1 MKVLYI
7 DCSMGAAG
15 DMLSAALLELLP
27 KEERE
32 AFIAKLNSRGIPGVE
47 YSAEPSVKCG
57 ITGTH
62 MTVTVNGEEE
72 GCGCEDHDHHHH
84 HDHEHEH
91 AHEHEH
97 HHDHDH
103 EHAHHHDH
111 EHEHEHDHEHDH
123 EHGHSHHHSSMHDIE
138 HIVGDHMKLPT
149 SVALDVLAVYQ
160 EIAEAESHVHG
171 QPVDQIHFHEVGS
184 MDAVADI
191 TAVCLL
197 MKKLAPDEV
206 IVSPIHVGSGTVKCA
221 HGILPVPAPATAQI
235 LQGIPTYSADISGE
249 LCTPTGAAL
258 LKHFATGFG
267 KQPMMKTS
275 AIGYGMGKKDF
286 PRANCVRVMIGESC
300 EETGKSVTSSAY
312 SVADSSAA
320 AESAPA
326 SAKASAFSSN
336 GDIIELSCN
345 VDDMTGE
352 AVGFAMERLF
362 EAGANEVFTVPCG
375 MKKSRPGIL
384 LRVLCKPE
392 DKEKFVTLLFK
403 YTTTIGVRETLMQ
416 RYTLDRRIY
425 EVDTSLG
432 RVRVKVSSGYGVT
445 RKKAEYEDLARI
457 AKENNLSIAEVEKK
471 LSDELKD

>member
-15 DMLSAALLELLP
+15 DMLSAALFELLP

-32 AFIAKLNSRGIPGVE
+32 AFVEKLNSRGIPGVK
-47 YSAEPSVKCG
+47 YVAEPAVKCG

-62 MTVTVNGEEE
+62 MSVLVNGEEE
-72 GCGCEDHDHHHH
+72 GCGCG
-84 HDHEHEH
+84 HEHSHE
-91 AHEHEH
+91 HEHEH
-97 HHDHDH
+97 HHDHEHDH
-103 EHAHHHDH
+103 DHDH
-111 EHEHEHDHEHDH
+111 EHEHSH

-221 HGILPVPAPATAQI
+221 HGILPVPAPATARI
-235 LQGIPTYSADISGE
+235 LQGIPTYSADINGE

-286 PRANCVRVMIGESC
+286 PRANCVRVMLGETVD
-300 EETGKSVTSSAY
+300 EKINGSA
-312 SVADSSAA
+312 SADAAFAA
-320 AESAPA
+320 APAVESAPA
-326 SAKASAFSSN
+326 VSASASAVSGSSFASN

-392 DKEKFVTLLFK
+392 DKEKFVKLLFEH
-403 YTTTIGVRETLMQ
+403 TTTIGIRETKMQ
-416 RYTLDRRIY
+416 RYMLDRQIY
-425 EVDTSLG
+425 KVDTSLG
-432 RVRVKVSSGYGVT
+432 SVRVKVSSGYGTT
-445 RKKAEYEDLARI
+445 RKKIEYEDLAKI
-457 AKENNLSIAEVEKK
+457 AKEKGISLSEVEKIIQ
-471 LSDELKD
+471 KDLNV

>member
-84 HDHEHEH
+84 HDHDHEH
-91 AHEHEH
+91 DHHHEPEHSHDEAHEHH
-97 HHDHDH
+97 
-103 EHAHHHDH
+103 
-111 EHEHEHDHEHDH
+111 HEHDH

-392 DKEKFVTLLFK
+392 DKENFVTLLFK

-432 RVRVKVSSGYGVT
+432 CVRVKVSSGYGVT

>member
-15 DMLSAALLELLP
+15 DMLSAALFELLP

-32 AFIAKLNSRGIPGVE
+32 AFVEKLNSRGIPGVK
-47 YSAEPSVKCG
+47 YVAEPAVKCG

-62 MTVTVNGEEE
+62 MSVLVNGEEE
-72 GCGCEDHDHHHH
+72 GCGCGHEHSHEHEHH

-91 AHEHEH
+91 S
-97 HHDHDH
+97 HDH
-103 EHAHHHDH
+103 EHHHDH
-111 EHEHEHDHEHDH
+111 EHEH

-221 HGILPVPAPATAQI
+221 HGILPVPAPATARI
-235 LQGIPTYSADISGE
+235 LQGIPTYSADINGE

-286 PRANCVRVMIGESC
+286 PRANCVRVMLGETMD
-300 EETGKSVTSSAY
+300 EEINGSASSDA
-312 SVADSSAA
+312 AFASAPV

-326 SAKASAFSSN
+326 VSASSSAASGSSFASN
-336 GDIIELSCN
+336 GNIIELSCN

-375 MKKSRPGIL
+375 MKKNRPGIL

-392 DKEKFVTLLFK
+392 DKEKFVKLLFEH
-403 YTTTIGVRETLMQ
+403 TTTIGIRETQMQ
-416 RYTLDRRIY
+416 RYTLDRQIY
-425 EVDTSLG
+425 KVDTSLG
-432 RVRVKVSSGYGVT
+432 SVRVKVSSGYGTT
-445 RKKAEYEDLARI
+445 RKKIEYEDLARI
-457 AKENNLSIAEVEKK
+457 AKEKGISLSEVE
-471 LSDELKD
+471 SIIQKDLNV

>member
-15 DMLSAALLELLP
+15 DMLSAALFELLP

-32 AFIAKLNSRGIPGVE
+32 AFVEKLNSRGIPGVK
-47 YSAEPSVKCG
+47 YVAEPAIKCG

-62 MTVTVNGEEE
+62 MSVLVNGEEE
-72 GCGCEDHDHHHH
+72 GCGCGHEHSHEHEHH

-91 AHEHEH
+91 S
-97 HHDHDH
+97 HDH
-103 EHAHHHDH
+103 EHHHDH
-111 EHEHEHDHEHDH
+111 EHEH

-206 IVSPIHVGSGTVKCA
+206 IVSPIHVGSGTAKCA
-221 HGILPVPAPATAQI
+221 HGILPVPAPATARI
-235 LQGIPTYSADISGE
+235 LQGIPTYSADINGE

-286 PRANCVRVMIGESC
+286 PRANCVRVMLGETV
-300 EETGKSVTSSAY
+300 EESVGSTISAD
-312 SVADSSAA
+312 A
-320 AESAPA
+320 
-326 SAKASAFSSN
+326 AFSPN

-352 AVGFAMERLF
+352 AIGFAMERLF

-392 DKEKFVTLLFK
+392 DKEKFVKLLFEH
-403 YTTTIGVRETLMQ
+403 TTTIGIRETKMQ
-416 RYTLDRRIY
+416 RYILDRQIY
-425 EVDTSLG
+425 KVDTSFG
-432 RVRVKVSSGYGVT
+432 PVRVKVSSGYGTT
-445 RKKAEYEDLARI
+445 RKKIEYEDLAKI
-457 AKENNLSIAEVEKK
+457 AKEKGISLSEVEKIIQ
-471 LSDELKD
+471 KDLNV

>member
-15 DMLSAALLELLP
+15 DMLSAALFELLP
-27 KEERE
+27 KEERQ
-32 AFIAKLNSRGIPGVE
+32 AFLDKLNSRGIPGVV

-72 GCGCEDHDHHHH
+72 GCGCDHDHEHHH

-91 AHEHEH
+91 HHEHEHEH
-97 HHDHDH
+97 HH
-103 EHAHHHDH
+103 
-111 EHEHEHDHEHDH
+111 EHEYEHSHDH

-138 HIVGDHMKLPT
+138 HIIGDHMKLPT

-221 HGILPVPAPATAQI
+221 HGILPVPAPATAHI
-235 LQGIPTYSADISGE
+235 LNGIPTYSAEINGE

-286 PRANCVRVMIGESC
+286 PRANCVRVMIGESVD
-300 EETGKSVTSSAY
+300 EEIP
-312 SVADSSAA
+312 
-320 AESAPA
+320 APA
-326 SAKASAFSSN
+326 VENTPAASSFAPN

-352 AVGFAMERLF
+352 AIGFAMDRLF
-362 EAGANEVFTVPCG
+362 DAGANEVFTVPCG

-392 DKEKFVTLLFK
+392 DKENFVSLIFK
-403 YTTTIGVRETLMQ
+403 YTTTIGNRETIMQ
-416 RYTLDRRIY
+416 RYTLDRQIY
-425 EVDTSLG
+425 KVDSSFG
-432 RVRVKVSSGYGVT
+432 PVRVKVSSGFGVT
-445 RKKAEYEDLARI
+445 RKKFEYDDLARI

>member
-15 DMLSAALLELLP
+15 DMLTAALFELLP
-27 KEERE
+27 KEERASFLE
-32 AFIAKLNSRGIPGVE
+32 KLNSRGIPGVKYE
-47 YSAEPSVKCG
+47 AEPSVKCG

-62 MTVTVNGEEE
+62 MSVLVNGEEE
-72 GCGCEDHDHHHH
+72 GCGCE
-84 HDHEHEH
+84 HEHEH
-91 AHEHEH
+91 SHEHEH
-97 HHDHDH
+97 GHDY
-103 EHAHHHDH
+103 E
-111 EHEHEHDHEHDH
+111 H
-123 EHGHSHHHSSMHDIE
+123 EHGHEHHHSSMHDIE
-138 HIVGDHMKLPT
+138 HIVGGHMKLPT

-160 EIAEAESHVHG
+160 EIAEAESLVHG
-171 QPVDQIHFHEVGS
+171 VPVDQIHFHEVGS
-184 MDAVADI
+184 MDAIADI
-191 TAVCLL
+191 SAVCLL

-235 LQGIPTYSADISGE
+235 LKGIPTYSADIDGE

-267 KQPMMKTS
+267 KQPLMKTS

-286 PRANCVRVMIGESC
+286 PRANCVRVMLGESL
-300 EETGKSVTSSAY
+300 EEGVGNSGS
-312 SVADSSAA
+312 
-320 AESAPA
+320 
-326 SAKASAFSSN
+326 FSPN

-352 AVGFAMERLF
+352 AIGFAMERLF

-392 DKEKFVTLLFK
+392 DKEKFVTLLFEH
-403 YTTTIGVRETLMQ
+403 TTTIGIRETAMQ
-416 RYTLDRRIY
+416 RYTLDRQIY
-425 EVDTSLG
+425 KIDTSLG
-432 RVRVKVSSGYGVT
+432 PVRVKLSSGYGVT
-445 RKKAEYEDLARI
+445 RKKIEHDDLARI
-457 AKENNLSIAEVEKK
+457 AKENNISLSEALLRIQKEEK
-471 LSDELKD
+471 

>member
-1 MKVLYI
+1 MKTLYI

-15 DMLSAALLELLP
+15 DMLSAALFELLP

-32 AFIAKLNSRGIPGVE
+32 AFVEKLNSRGIPGVK
-47 YSAEPSVKCG
+47 YVAEPSVKCG

-62 MTVTVNGEEE
+62 MSVLVNGEEE
-72 GCGCEDHDHHHH
+72 GCGCDHEH
-84 HDHEHEH
+84 HEHEH
-91 AHEHEH
+91 
-97 HHDHDH
+97 
-103 EHAHHHDH
+103 
-111 EHEHEHDHEHDH
+111 
-123 EHGHSHHHSSMHDIE
+123 GHHHHSSMHDIE

-221 HGILPVPAPATAQI
+221 HGILPVPAPATAHI
-235 LQGIPTYSADISGE
+235 LQGIPTYSTDISGE

-286 PRANCVRVMIGESC
+286 PRANCVRVMLGETV
-300 EETGKSVTSSAY
+300 EEIAGSTASTDAAFASAP
-312 SVADSSAA
+312 A
-320 AESAPA
+320 AESATAASVSA
-326 SAKASAFSSN
+326 SAASGSSFASN

-352 AVGFAMERLF
+352 AIGFAMERLF

-392 DKEKFVTLLFK
+392 DKEKFVKLLFEH
-403 YTTTIGVRETLMQ
+403 TTTIGIRETKMQ
-416 RYTLDRRIY
+416 RYILDRQIY
-425 EVDTSLG
+425 KVDTSFG
-432 RVRVKVSSGYGVT
+432 PVRVKVSSGYGTT
-445 RKKAEYEDLARI
+445 RKKIEYEDLAKI
-457 AKENNLSIAEVEKK
+457 AKEKGISLSEVEKIIQ
-471 LSDELKD
+471 KDLNV

>member
-15 DMLSAALLELLP
+15 DMLTAALFELLP
-27 KEERE
+27 KEERASFLE
-32 AFIAKLNSRGIPGVE
+32 KLNSRGIPGVKYE
-47 YSAEPSVKCG
+47 AEPSVKCG

-62 MTVTVNGEEE
+62 MSVLVNGEEE
-72 GCGCEDHDHHHH
+72 GCGCE
-84 HDHEHEH
+84 
-91 AHEHEH
+91 H

-103 EHAHHHDH
+103 EHTH
-111 EHEHEHDHEHDH
+111 EHEHGHDH
-123 EHGHSHHHSSMHDIE
+123 EHGHAHHHSSMHDIE
-138 HIVGDHMKLPT
+138 HIVGGHMKLPT

-160 EIAEAESHVHG
+160 EIAEAESLVHG
-171 QPVDQIHFHEVGS
+171 VPVDQIHFHEVGS
-184 MDAVADI
+184 MDAIADI
-191 TAVCLL
+191 SAVCLL

-235 LQGIPTYSADISGE
+235 LKGIPTYSVDIDGE

-267 KQPMMKTS
+267 KQPLMKTS

-286 PRANCVRVMIGESC
+286 PRANCVRVMLGESF
-300 EETGKSVTSSAY
+300 EEGVGNSGSFTSAEN
-312 SVADSSAA
+312 SAA
-320 AESAPA
+320 SA
-326 SAKASAFSSN
+326 SSEDTGSFSPD
-336 GDIIELSCN
+336 GDILELSCN

-352 AVGFAMERLF
+352 AIGFAMERLF

-392 DKEKFVTLLFK
+392 DKEKFVTLLFEH
-403 YTTTIGVRETLMQ
+403 TTTIGIRETAMQ
-416 RYTLDRRIY
+416 RYTLDRQIY
-425 EVDTSLG
+425 KIDTSLG
-432 RVRVKVSSGYGVT
+432 PVRVKLSSGYGVT
-445 RKKAEYEDLARI
+445 RKKIEHDDLSRI
-457 AKENNLSIAEVEKK
+457 AKENNISLSEAMLRIQKEEKNN
-471 LSDELKD
+471 

>member
-15 DMLSAALLELLP
+15 DMLTAALFELLP

-32 AFIAKLNSRGIPGVE
+32 AFLEKLNSRGIPGVK
-47 YSAEPSVKCG
+47 YAAEPSVKCG

-62 MTVTVNGEEE
+62 MSVLVNGEEE
-72 GCGCEDHDHHHH
+72 GCGCEHHHEHSHDH
-84 HDHEHEH
+84 HDHEHGHEH
-91 AHEHEH
+91 HEHEH
-97 HHDHDH
+97 
-103 EHAHHHDH
+103 EHGHDH
-111 EHEHEHDHEHDH
+111 EHEHEH

-138 HIVGDHMKLPT
+138 HIVGGHMKLPT

-160 EIAEAESHVHG
+160 EIAEAESLVHG
-171 QPVDQIHFHEVGS
+171 VPVDQIHFHEVGS
-184 MDAVADI
+184 MDAIADI
-191 TAVCLL
+191 SAVCLL

-235 LQGIPTYSADISGE
+235 LKGIPTYSADIDGE

-267 KQPMMKTS
+267 KQPLMKTS

-286 PRANCVRVMIGESC
+286 PRANCVRVMLGESF
-300 EETGKSVTSSAY
+300 EEGVGNSESFASAESSA
-312 SVADSSAA
+312 SASASSANA
-320 AESAPA
+320 DPS
-326 SAKASAFSSN
+326 FSPN

-352 AVGFAMERLF
+352 AIGFAMERLF

-392 DKEKFVTLLFK
+392 DKEKFVTLLFEH
-403 YTTTIGVRETLMQ
+403 TTTIGIRETAMQ
-416 RYTLDRRIY
+416 RYTLDRQIY
-425 EVDTSLG
+425 KIDTSLG
-432 RVRVKVSSGYGVT
+432 PVRVKLSSGYGVT
-445 RKKAEYEDLARI
+445 RKKIEHDDLARI
-457 AKENNLSIAEVEKK
+457 AKENNISLSEAMLRIQKEEK
-471 LSDELKD
+471 

>member
-15 DMLSAALLELLP
+15 DMLTAALFELLP
-27 KEERE
+27 KEERASFLE
-32 AFIAKLNSRGIPGVE
+32 KLNSRGIPGVKYE
-47 YSAEPSVKCG
+47 AEPSVKCG

-62 MTVTVNGEEE
+62 MSVLVNGEEE
-72 GCGCEDHDHHHH
+72 GCGCEHEHEHSHEH
-84 HDHEHEH
+84 EHEHGHDHEHEH
-91 AHEHEH
+91 GHE
-97 HHDHDH
+97 
-103 EHAHHHDH
+103 
-111 EHEHEHDHEHDH
+111 
-123 EHGHSHHHSSMHDIE
+123 HHHSSMHDIE
-138 HIVGDHMKLPT
+138 HIVGGHMKLPT

-160 EIAEAESHVHG
+160 EIAEAESLVHG
-171 QPVDQIHFHEVGS
+171 VPVDQIHFHEVGS
-184 MDAVADI
+184 MDAIADI
-191 TAVCLL
+191 SAVCLL

-235 LQGIPTYSADISGE
+235 LKGIPTYSADIDGE

-267 KQPMMKTS
+267 KQPLMKTS

-286 PRANCVRVMIGESC
+286 PRANCVRVMLGESL
-300 EETGKSVTSSAY
+300 EEGVGNSGS
-312 SVADSSAA
+312 
-320 AESAPA
+320 
-326 SAKASAFSSN
+326 FSPN

-352 AVGFAMERLF
+352 AIGFAMERLF

-392 DKEKFVTLLFK
+392 DKEKFVTLLFEH
-403 YTTTIGVRETLMQ
+403 TTTIGIRETAMQ
-416 RYTLDRRIY
+416 RYTLDRQIY
-425 EVDTSLG
+425 KIDTSLG
-432 RVRVKVSSGYGVT
+432 PVRVKLSSGYGVT
-445 RKKAEYEDLARI
+445 RKKIEHDDLARI
-457 AKENNLSIAEVEKK
+457 AKENNISLSEALLRIQKEEK
-471 LSDELKD
+471 